1 MDRLSLG
8 TPFSQPPPL
17 KRGKSVA
24 FMKVGGV
31 VAAPT
36 VLSPSPAAAAA
47 GGHLALPSM
56 PIKSSSSPPSPS
68 SRNAS
73 LVTPEVAQVSNK

>member
-1 MDRLSLG
+1 MV
-8 TPFSQPPPL
+8 THFSQPPPL

-24 FMKVGGV
+24 FMEVGGV

-36 VLSPSPAAAAA
+36 VMSSASAAAAAVGA
-47 GGHLALPSM
+47 GGHLALPAV

-73 LVTPEVAQVSNK
+73 LVTPEVAQVSNN

>member
-1 MDRLSLG
+1 MV
-8 TPFSQPPPL
+8 THFSQPPPL

-24 FMKVGGV
+24 FMEVGGV

-36 VLSPSPAAAAA
+36 VMSSASAAAA
-47 GGHLALPSM
+47 GASGHLALPAV

-73 LVTPEVAQVSNK
+73 LVTPEVAQVSNN